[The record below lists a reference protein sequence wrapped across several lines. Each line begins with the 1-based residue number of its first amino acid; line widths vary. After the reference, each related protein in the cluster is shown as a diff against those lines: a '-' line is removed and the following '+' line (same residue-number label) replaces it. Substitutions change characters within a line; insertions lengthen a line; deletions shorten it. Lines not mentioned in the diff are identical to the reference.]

1 MTLLSIAKP
10 VLLIILICA
19 ALVITFLVMPFLID
33 CQLAKDNQLKVFD
46 AENEEHDNHNNVNLP
61 E

>member
-10 VLLIILICA
+10 VLLVLLICV
-19 ALVITFLVMPFLID
+19 ALVITFLTMPFLID
-33 CQLAKDNQLKVFD
+33 CQLAKDNQLSVFD
-46 AENEEHDNHNNVNLP
+46 AENEEHDDHNNVNLS